1 MAINPDTVQVG
12 DVLWDCHKRR
22 MGNTTV
28 SEMSCWQVRVLEI
41 SEDRKTFQC
50 SWNTNPARTYYRSQ
64 IAKLRRSP
72 ATKKVSGRQWGDL
85 HVAKCRVCGTTEGLT
100 KCLGCGRIACKEHA
114 GEDRCIQTSK
124 KK

>member
-28 SEMSCWQVRVLEI
+28 SEMSCWQVKVLEI